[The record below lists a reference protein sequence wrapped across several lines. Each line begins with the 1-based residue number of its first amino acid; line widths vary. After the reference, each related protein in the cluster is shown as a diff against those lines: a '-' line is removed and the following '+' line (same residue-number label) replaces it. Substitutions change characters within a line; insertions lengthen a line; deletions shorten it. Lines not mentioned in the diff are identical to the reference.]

1 MDGELPWY
9 DREAKKWVPKKD
21 NDKKKEEEKKKID
34 EEIKK
39 AEAAASSALTETQ
52 KEVVQEAPVKTAEK
66 TPEDDLPF

>member
-1 MDGELPWY
+1 MDGKLPWY
-9 DREAKKWVPKKD
+9 DREAKKWVPKAE
-21 NDKKKEEEKKKID
+21 NDKKKEEEEKKIN

-52 KEVVQEAPVKTAEK
+52 KVVVQEAPVSTAEK